1 MSGSF
6 QSATQLEHLINRAL
20 AAIDVPPSLSARAQQ
35 NLKALAGAEGIEAVR
50 DRVESAEAR
59 KQRAALWL
67 SSRRARQIDANG
79 AIETAD
85 AGQSH
90 ALWTEIESIAR
101 NKLATREW
109 AKHFLE
115 ASSVVSR
122 HRGLKTLKYIEPAK
136 AVCINLLRATEADD
150 FRQEPAVIRGSV
162 FAETANIFSTCA
174 MLAHSQDVMEE
185 SLVFYGNAVKAL
197 SQVKDP
203 RAGMLVAIVQVNR
216 GSALDSF
223 GRIMSEKLHR
233 FRSDI
238 TDVQAYLSG
247 ASEVTC
253 QVYENLAIDID
264 VIQDSLRALAE
275 FDDSFRARTGPTNW
289 TQPPIDTILDAETSA
304 LFGELTR

>member
-1 MSGSF
+1 MSGS
-6 QSATQLEHLINRAL
+6 SQLEHLINRAL

-35 NLKALAGAEGIEAVR
+35 NLKALASAEGIEAVR
-50 DRVESAEAR
+50 GRVESAEAR
-59 KQRAALWL
+59 KERAELWL
-67 SSRRARQIDANG
+67 SSRRAGRVDANG
-79 AIETAD
+79 AIETTD
-85 AGQSH
+85 VGENH
-90 ALWTEIESIAR
+90 VLWTEIESIAR
-101 NKLATREW
+101 NKLATRKW

-115 ASSVVSR
+115 ASSVVSGY
-122 HRGLKTLKYIEPAK
+122 RGWKTLKNIEPVK

-150 FRQEPAVIRGSV
+150 FGQEPAVVRGSV
-162 FAETANIFSTCA
+162 FAEAANIFSTCA
-174 MLAHSQDVMEE
+174 RLARSQDVMEE
-185 SLVFYGNAVKAL
+185 SLVFYGNAVQAF

-238 TDVQAYLSG
+238 TEVQAYLSG

-253 QVYENLAIDID
+253 QIYENLAIDID

-275 FDDSFRARTGPTNW
+275 FDDSFKARTGPTNR
-289 TQPPIDTILDAETSA
+289 THPPIDTTMDAETSA
-304 LFGELTR
+304 LFGELSR